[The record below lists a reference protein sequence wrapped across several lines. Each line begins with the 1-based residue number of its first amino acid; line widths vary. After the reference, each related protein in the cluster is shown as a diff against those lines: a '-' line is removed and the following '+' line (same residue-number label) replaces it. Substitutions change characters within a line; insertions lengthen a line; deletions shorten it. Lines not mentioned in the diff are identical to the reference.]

1 MRKSGMLIGLILPSQ
16 TADFIMFFEQNRVQ
30 FFRPLT
36 SKYREQIVECLREL
50 YRRLYTSSSADYG
63 HALSREDVIE
73 TFSAALV
80 RAPELQSEFDD
91 NDGRFRSTREHASW
105 VMAQLIEYGWIEKQ
119 VDEATLQ
126 SSFNFSR
133 YGRTYTEPFVAT
145 DLSSVR
151 TRHRNTRNVR
161 NAMNSFLENGEAYDL
176 LDAWEYSERIISD
189 FTDVIA
195 ELDDRKRSL
204 VQQMESQVLI
214 QQATNDFFDFM
225 EKRFQPDLAIRL
237 SADNVEK
244 YRNEISSKI
253 AQIRNQDTKFKQTA
267 ERRLRE
273 LLPEHVHE
281 GQSVLWSLLDS
292 IENRLQAAS
301 DIMLPALRRA
311 LQSFTKRADIII
323 RQMNY
328 LASSTHNDMVKVCQQ
343 LVEKPVQEQ
352 DQLLEL
358 AGELMSVPQVG
369 LLDPAHM
376 RLHNRRVKREYD
388 LDVAEDSAEEFD
400 KDAHKELVV
409 QQWLDQAFL
418 INDNQV
424 RNYLVKNLMSG
435 ETVKTS
441 ELPVATAADLLNLSH
456 AIEVGSANSLST
468 DLQFTVEYTGNQP
481 ISTEFFSKHDL
492 FEIRLHDEQKAKAE
506 DKPNAS

>member
-1 MRKSGMLIGLILPSQ
+1 
-16 TADFIMFFEQNRVQ
+16 MFFEQTRAQ

-36 SKYREQIVECLREL
+36 SKYREQVVECLREL
-50 YRRLYTSSSADYG
+50 YRRMYTSSSADYG
-63 HALSREDVIE
+63 HALSREDLID

-80 RAPELQSEFDD
+80 RAPVLQTDD
-91 NDGRFRSTREHASW
+91 DEPESRFRSSREQATW
-105 VMAQLIEYGWIEKQ
+105 VLNQLMEFGWIEKQ
-119 VDEATLQ
+119 VDEASLQ

-133 YGRTYTEPFVAT
+133 YGRTFTEPFVAGT
-145 DLSSVR
+145 SVR

-204 VQQMESQVLI
+204 VQQMGSQVMI

-225 EKRFQPDLAIRL
+225 EKRFQSDLAIRL

-244 YRNEISSKI
+244 YRHEISGKI
-253 AQIRNQDTKFKQTA
+253 QQIRSQNKEFKQQA

-273 LLPEHVHE
+273 LLPEMVRE
-281 GQSVLWSLLDS
+281 GQSVLYVVLDS
-292 IENRLQAAS
+292 IESRLQAAS
-301 DIMLPALRRA
+301 DIMLPALRRS

-328 LASSTHNDMVKVCQQ
+328 LASSTHNDVVKVCQQ
-343 LVEKPVQEQ
+343 LAEKPVQQ
-352 DQLLEL
+352 QAQLLDI
-358 AGELMSVPQVG
+358 ASQLMSVPQIG

-376 RLHNRRVKREYD
+376 RLHNRQAKRD
-388 LDVAEDSAEEFD
+388 FSLDVAEDREEEFD
-400 KDAHKELVV
+400 REAHKELFI

-418 INDNQV
+418 INDGQV
-424 RNYLVKNLMSG
+424 RDYLVKNLMAGASI
-435 ETVKTS
+435 KTN
-441 ELPVATAADLLNLSH
+441 ELPVNTAGDLLNLSH
-456 AIEVGSANSLST
+456 AIEVGSANSLTT
-468 DLQFTVEYTGNQP
+468 DLQFSVSYIDSEPVQTDYFQQQ
-481 ISTEFFSKHDL
+481 DQ
-492 FEIRLHDEQKAKAE
+492 FEIRLRDQHDA
-506 DKPNAS
+506 

>member
-1 MRKSGMLIGLILPSQ
+1 
-16 TADFIMFFEQNRVQ
+16 MFFEQNRVQ

-36 SKYREQIVECLREL
+36 SKYREQVVECLREL

-63 HALSREDVIE
+63 HALTREDVIE

-80 RAPELQSEFDD
+80 RAPVLQTDD
-91 NDGRFRSTREHASW
+91 DDSDGRFRTSREHASW
-105 VMAQLIEYGWIEKQ
+105 VLNQLLEFGWLEKQ

-133 YGRTYTEPFVAT
+133 FGRTFTEPFVAT
-145 DLSSVR
+145 DGSQIR

-161 NAMNSFLENGEAYDL
+161 NAMNSFMDNGEAYDL

-204 VQQMESQVLI
+204 VQQMENQVMI

-244 YRNEISSKI
+244 YRNEISQKI
-253 AQIRNQDTKFKQTA
+253 HQIRHQDKAFKQKA

-273 LLPEHVHE
+273 LLPEMVQE
-281 GQSVLWSLLDS
+281 GQSVLWAVLDS
-292 IENRLQAAS
+292 IEHRLQAAS
-301 DIMLPALRRA
+301 DIMLPALRRS

-328 LASSTHNDMVKVCQQ
+328 LSSSTHNDMVQVLQQ
-343 LVEKPVQEQ
+343 FTEKPVAEQ
-352 DQLLEL
+352 DALLEQ
-358 AGELMSVPQVG
+358 ASQLMSVPQIG

-376 RLHNRRVKREYD
+376 RLHNRKARREFA
-388 LDVAEDSAEEFD
+388 LGVAEDHEEEFD
-400 KDAHKELVV
+400 RDAHKELVV

-424 RNYLVKNLMSG
+424 REFLVRHLMAG
-435 ETVKTS
+435 ETLRTDD
-441 ELPVATAADLLNLSH
+441 LPVRNAADLLNLSH
-456 AIEVGSANSLST
+456 AIEVGSANSLNS
-468 DLQFTVEYTGNQP
+468 DLAFDVTYVGQAPVSSEYFHQQ
-481 ISTEFFSKHDL
+481 DL
-492 FEIRLHDEQKAKAE
+492 FEIRLRDSAQVTSEE
-506 DKPNAS
+506 SSDVS